1 MIDMGSRALIAP
13 LLTAIFAGCGGSGG
27 WLPWSKSSGGTGP
40 YTPPGATAY
49 ACEGGKRL
57 LVRFES
63 DGKSAWVIYPDRQL
77 RLDRV
82 TSASGQEY
90 SRAGTT
96 LAVTESETTLTETGS
111 APFTRCKPEQA
122 K

>member
-1 MIDMGSRALIAP
+1 M
-13 LLTAIFAGCGGSGG
+13 AIVLPAILAGCAGATG
-27 WLPWSKSSGGTGP
+27 WLPWSKSAGDSGP

-63 DGKSAWVIYPDRQL
+63 DAKSAWVIYPDRQL
-77 RLDRV
+77 RLDR
-82 TSASGQEY
+82 TSAAGQEF

-96 LAVTESETTLTETGS
+96 LALRDGEATLTEVGS
-111 APFTRCKPEQA
+111 APFMRCKPE

>member
-1 MIDMGSRALIAP
+1 MNTRTSIVW
-13 LLTAIFAGCGGSGG
+13 IFTSVLAGCSTS
-27 WLPWSKSSGGTGP
+27 WLPWSTSFEGP
-40 YTPPGATAY
+40 KGAYTPPGATAY
-49 ACEGGKRL
+49 SCEGSKRL

-63 DGKSAWVIYPDRQL
+63 GGKSGWAIYPDREI

-82 TSASGQEY
+82 TSASGEEF

-96 LAVTESETTLTETGS
+96 LAIRDGEATLTEGN
-111 APFTRCKPEQA
+111 AVQFARCKPEA